1 MSRMTPQQKAQAILD
16 MPGWTQLRLGER
28 LGVNQSTVNRW
39 LQGAEP
45 RGNYRD
51 AISELYSE
59 LVLTL
64 EHGAEPIMQVRLAG
78 YIGAGQEVYQFDEDG
93 AGFVEA
99 PPDAS
104 ATSEA
109 VEVKGESMWP
119 LFEDGTLLYYSR
131 QVPPDEML
139 GKRGVFR
146 LEDGRMLVKS
156 LRKGSERG
164 LYTLVSLNAP
174 DIEDVALQWAAPIDW
189 IKPR

>member
-1 MSRMTPQQKAQAILD
+1 MTPRQKAQAILD

-51 AISELYSE
+51 ALNDLYAE
-59 LVLTL
+59 LVLAL
-64 EHGAEPIMQVRLAG
+64 EAGTEAVMQVRLAG
-78 YIGAGQEVYQFDEDG
+78 YVGAGQKVYQFDEDG

-99 PPDAS
+99 PPGSS
-104 ATSEA
+104 ATTEA
-109 VEVKGESMWP
+109 VEVQGESMYP
-119 LFEDGTLLYYSR
+119 LYEAGTLLYYSR
-131 QVPPDEML
+131 QVAPDTMI
-139 GKRGVFR
+139 GKRCVVR
-146 LEDGRMLVKS
+146 LEDDRTLVKS
-156 LRKGSERG
+156 IRKGSERG
-164 LYTLVSLNAP
+164 LFTLVSLNAP